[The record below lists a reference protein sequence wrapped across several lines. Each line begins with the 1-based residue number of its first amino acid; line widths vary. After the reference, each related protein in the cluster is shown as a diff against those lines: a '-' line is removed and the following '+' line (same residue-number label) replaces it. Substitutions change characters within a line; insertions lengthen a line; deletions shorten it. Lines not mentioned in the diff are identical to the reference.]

1 MLSADF
7 DLNKRAFQGIL
18 GHYPIRG
25 RGLLDDR
32 IIVTLSHYTL
42 GPIPANVQGLMSAR
56 TRHLMADERNEPAG
70 FKVVD
75 RRSFTAEG
83 SPREESS
90 PGTRPVESPPTE
102 RVSRP
107 QIIEPPD
114 TEPSGEPS
122 GFETL
127 VSYLSTT
134 TMFQL
139 GLIPGPGGER
149 IPADMPN
156 AQRTI
161 DLLEV
166 LQEKTHGNLT
176 PNESRLLDDVLY
188 ELRMTF
194 VELQKRQARK
204 GK

>member
-1 MLSADF
+1 M
-7 DLNKRAFQGIL
+7 
-18 GHYPIRG
+18 
-25 RGLLDDR
+25 
-32 IIVTLSHYTL
+32 
-42 GPIPANVQGLMSAR
+42 ANEK
-56 TRHLMADERNEPAG
+56 DEPSG

-75 RRSFTAEG
+75 RRTFTAEG
-83 SPREESS
+83 SPR
-90 PGTRPVESPPTE
+90 GDRPPEVKKAEPPPPAERAPRPQVVESPE
-102 RVSRP
+102 AELS
-107 QIIEPPD
+107 D
-114 TEPSGEPS
+114 EPS

-149 IPADMPN
+149 IPPDMTN

-161 DLLEV
+161 DLLQV
-166 LQEKTHGNLT
+166 LQEKTSGNLT

-194 VELQKRQARK
+194 VGLQKRQARK
-204 GK
+204 G

>member
-1 MLSADF
+1 
-7 DLNKRAFQGIL
+7 
-18 GHYPIRG
+18 
-25 RGLLDDR
+25 
-32 IIVTLSHYTL
+32 
-42 GPIPANVQGLMSAR
+42 
-56 TRHLMADERNEPAG
+56 MADEKNEPSG

-75 RRSFTAEG
+75 RRSFNSEG
-83 SPREESS
+83 SRRDESV
-90 PGTRPVESPPTE
+90 PGVKKPEPPPPTE

-107 QIIEPPD
+107 QSVISPD
-114 TEPSGEPS
+114 SELSDEPS

-149 IPADMPN
+149 IPSDMPN

-161 DLLEV
+161 DLLQV
-166 LQEKTHGNLT
+166 LQEKTQGNLT

-194 VELQKRQARK
+194 VELQKRMARK
-204 GK
+204 G

>member
-1 MLSADF
+1 
-7 DLNKRAFQGIL
+7 
-18 GHYPIRG
+18 
-25 RGLLDDR
+25 
-32 IIVTLSHYTL
+32 
-42 GPIPANVQGLMSAR
+42 
-56 TRHLMADERNEPAG
+56 MADEKNEPSG

-83 SPREESS
+83 SRREET
-90 PGTRPVESPPTE
+90 PPEAKKAELPPPTE
-102 RVSRP
+102 KVSRP
-107 QIIEPPD
+107 QVAEPPEAEFSD
-114 TEPSGEPS
+114 EPS

-149 IPADMPN
+149 IPPDMVN

-161 DLLEV
+161 DLLQV
-166 LQEKTHGNLT
+166 LQEKTTGNLN

-204 GK
+204 G